1 MNKEEILKALNWR
14 SAIKIFDPEK
24 KLKEDEIRFILEVG
38 RLAPSSSGFEPW
50 KFIVV
55 KDKTLREK
63 LYEVSFNQS
72 KVKDASDLIV
82 ITYRTDLAQNGVKD
96 LINRTANIEGKKEEE
111 LQNFKKAKE
120 DALNIKIADGTL
132 EEWAQAQTYIPLG
145 MMIETAALLGIDATP
160 MEGFEAEKVDQIL
173 KLPEKN
179 LKSITMLVLGKR
191 GDDPYSKNKKVRRD
205 FEDVVEFI

>member
-191 GDDPYSKNKKVRRD
+191 GDDPYCKNKKVRRD